1 MRLRNTV
8 AAALGS
14 LLLSAVLPTSPAAAA
29 TGDFVYTYVGLNGLN
44 LRGELNNPSSGE
56 CINIP
61 ETVGSVLPALAPR
74 NYTTATATVFLDA
87 DCDGDVYRTMAP
99 GQRLG
104 NSLRLRSVIFS

>member
-1 MRLRNTV
+1 MRLRSTL
-8 AAALGS
+8 AAALGG
-14 LLLSAVLPTSPAAAA
+14 LLLSVALPASPAAAA
-29 TGDFVYTYVGLNGLN
+29 TGDFVYTYVGLNGVN
-44 LRGELNNPSSGE
+44 LRGELANPDSGV

-61 ETVGSVLPALAPR
+61 ETVGSALPALAPR
-74 NYTTATATVFLDA
+74 NYTTSTATVFLDA

>member
-8 AAALGS
+8 AATLGA
-14 LLLSAVLPTSPAAAA
+14 LLLSAVLPTSPASAA

-44 LRGELNNPSSGE
+44 LRGELSNPDSGQ

-61 ETVGSVLPALAPR
+61 ETVGSALPALAPR
-74 NYTTATATVFLDA
+74 NYTTSTATVFLEA
-87 DCDGDVYRTMAP
+87 DCDGDVFRTLAP

-104 NSLRLRSVIFS
+104 NSLRLRSVVFS